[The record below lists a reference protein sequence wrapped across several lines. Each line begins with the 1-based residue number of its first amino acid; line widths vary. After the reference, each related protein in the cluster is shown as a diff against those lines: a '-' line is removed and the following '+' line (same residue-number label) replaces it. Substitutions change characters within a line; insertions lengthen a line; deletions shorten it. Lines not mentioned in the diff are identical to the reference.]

1 MKRLMEKAEHLVT
14 TIFEMMDEDSEPSVA
29 TSPMGDDEPVANNV
43 LHGQDD
49 HKLMELCF

>member
-1 MKRLMEKAEHLVT
+1 MEKAEQLVT
-14 TIFEMMDEDSEPSVA
+14 TIFEIMEEDSEHPQA
-29 TSPMGDDEPVANNV
+29 TSPMGDDEPMANSV